1 MVGMGIKYKRRLVK
15 MYNFEYV
22 TKKQLS
28 PVKKDLIQIIN
39 SVQKQ
44 VRKDFT
50 FQFYFVGSV
59 ERNMVTYD
67 VKSNV
72 GFDFDVD
79 IYVNDNACRL
89 SAKEIKTIIRLAFD
103 KAAPCFGYDYAE
115 DSTRVITIKFKDREN
130 SKILHSCD
138 FAIVKNYIDGNGSER
153 PKYIHFNKGQNRYSW
168 EEQPQ
173 EFYLLDERADWIKN
187 NEHWQQMRDLYLDKK
202 NHNSDQ
208 HKYSRSIYAEAIHE
222 ICQKYGY
229 YNK

>member
-1 MVGMGIKYKRRLVK
+1 
-15 MYNFEYV
+15 MYNFKYV

-28 PVKKDLIQIIN
+28 PVKQDLIQIIN
-39 SVQKQ
+39 SVRNQ

-50 FQFYFVGSV
+50 FQFHFVGSV

-79 IYVNDNACRL
+79 IYVNDDGCGL
-89 SAKEIKTIIRLAFD
+89 SAKDIKTKIRLAFD

-138 FAIVKNYIDGNGSER
+138 VAIVNNYIDGND
-153 PKYIHFNKGQNRYSW
+153 NKRQKIYS
-168 EEQPQ
+168 
-173 EFYLLDERADWIKN
+173 F
-187 NEHWQQMRDLYLDKK
+187 
-202 NHNSDQ
+202 
-208 HKYSRSIYAEAIHE
+208 
-222 ICQKYGY
+222 
-229 YNK
+229 